1 MNMNFKKVLSSVVIS
16 AFVGISL
23 SATGLQ
29 FLDPE
34 KVRDLTVKCD
44 PYVKVENSSYFII
57 GETEKGKIAIPSGFA
72 FDGFEPKVWTLSPF
86 VGGKLLYCDDKTVK
100 LFDPYKEE
108 EGKDIFKTKE
118 KHQIN
123 ALAYSPDGT
132 YILVF
137 TKDDKFHKCVTNE
150 RIKEKEL
157 YATQLTSTPK
167 KVLINKNADV
177 ALMMHEDA
185 VDVINLETGAVRKG
199 SPVFSKKVKDI
210 DFAPDYKEFIVLL
223 ADGSMQIFNMD
234 AKLSKKNSY
243 RPVAGAQ
250 NVRYAR
256 KGKYAVVNTGV
267 AFQVMNLLKS
277 DVEYILNVDCD
288 SVLNMDIFYDS
299 FNKEQL
305 LFVQEDVAQFFAL
318 DALEQYRL
326 KETEEKV
333 AYAVRAKR
341 EKGGDDIND
350 EASLKAYALKIQYDY
365 VTEIAGDKIGEGNA
379 SLGGYI
385 KTNKTLQINFD
396 NMSAIYVNIPEE
408 DINDIGAIE
417 DLEFSNTIYGL
428 NRYDDFEVIYTKVRN
443 KKTGKEYVF
452 DNLKR
457 ATITYDPKDRVP
469 VEIIIL
475 ANKEKARLKEQT
487 ERAMAEAKEQNFL
500 SDHTHITVNTRVEDT
515 ETDADGNKILN
526 YEVSYMYEVEE
537 AFSEQDDFKPGKY
550 VASQSNAATQM
561 MNIIEQSLQ
570 GDFAKYIT
578 DCKKIIVNITGSA
591 DALPIRGRIRYAGE
605 FGDYTN
611 QPATQNGEL
620 TTMTVTQANGI
631 RSNEELAFTRAVGVS
646 DQLSKATLGQASV
659 PVEYKYNVE
668 VSNEKGGAHRR
679 IKVVLKFVDTFKKSF
694 EGAK

>member
-1 MNMNFKKVLSSVVIS
+1 MNLKKVIFSVVLS
-16 AFVGISL
+16 AFVGVGL
-23 SATGLQ
+23 NAAGLQ
-29 FLDPE
+29 FLNPN
-34 KVRDLTVKCD
+34 KVRTLNVNCE
-44 PYVKVENSSYFII
+44 PYIKVENSSYFII
-57 GETEKGKIAIPSGFA
+57 GETWKGDIAIPSGFA
-72 FDGFEPKVWTLSPF
+72 FDGFDPNVWTLSPF
-86 VGGKLLYCDDKTVK
+86 IGGKLLYCDNKTVK
-100 LFDPYKEE
+100 LFDPYTES
-108 EGKDIFKTKE
+108 EGADIYKSKE
-118 KHQIN
+118 KHQIS
-123 ALAYSPDGT
+123 ALTYSPDGT

-137 TKDDKFHKCVTNE
+137 TIDNKFHKCVTNE
-150 RIKEKEL
+150 RVKEKEL
-157 YATQLTSTPK
+157 YATQLTSLPT

-177 ALMMHEDA
+177 ALMMHADA
-185 VDVINLETGAVRKG
+185 VDVVNLETGAVRKG
-199 SPVFSKKVKDI
+199 SPVFTQKVKDI

-223 ADGSMQIFNMD
+223 ENGSMEIFNMD
-234 AKLSKKNSY
+234 NKLSKKNSY

-250 NVRYAR
+250 GVKYAR
-256 KGKYAVVNTGV
+256 KGKYAIINTGV
-267 AFQVMNLLKS
+267 AFQIMNLLKS
-277 DVEYILNVDCD
+277 DVEYVLNVDCD
-288 SVLNMDIFYDS
+288 SVLNMDVFHDS

-305 LFVQEDVAQFFAL
+305 LYIKENVASFFSL
-318 DALEQYRL
+318 DTLEQYRL
-326 KETEEKV
+326 KEMEEKV
-333 AYAVRAKR
+333 AYELRLKR
-341 EKGGDDIND
+341 EKGGDEIND
-350 EASLKAYALKIQYDY
+350 EATLRAYALKIQYDY
-365 VTEIAGDKIGEGNA
+365 VTDIAGNKIGEGNA
-379 SLGGYI
+379 TLGGYI

-408 DINDIGAIE
+408 DINDIGAID

-457 ATITYDPKDRVP
+457 ATIAYDPKDRVP

-500 SDHTHITVNTRVEDT
+500 SDHTRITVNTRVEDT

-550 VASQSNAATQM
+550 VVSQSNAATQM
-561 MNIIEQSLQ
+561 MNIIEQSLK

-578 DCKKIIVNITGSA
+578 DCKKIIVNVTGSA

-620 TTMTVTQANGI
+620 TTMTVTQSNGI
-631 RSNEELAFTRAVGVS
+631 RSNEELAFIRAVGVS
-646 DQLSKATLGQASV
+646 EQLSKSTLGQSTV

-668 VSNEKGGAHRR
+668 VSDEKGGAHRR
-679 IKVVLKFVDTFKKSF
+679 IKVVLKFVDTFKTVF
-694 EGAK
+694 ENE